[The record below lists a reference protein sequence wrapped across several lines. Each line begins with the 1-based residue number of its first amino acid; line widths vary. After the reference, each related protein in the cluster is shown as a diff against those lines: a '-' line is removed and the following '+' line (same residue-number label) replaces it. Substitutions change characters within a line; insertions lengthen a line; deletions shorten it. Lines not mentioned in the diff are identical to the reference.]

1 MKSYIRYYNRSE
13 AGGMKRGNNFYLSNL
28 CILLIILVLFFGT
41 SKSFSQEIDPFYTNA
56 LEAAKKLFLAKNY
69 EEAIKRLNIAIFGL
83 GNDDK
88 LKATAHVFM
97 SISYYYL
104 NDITESK
111 RHLKNAEDLLNIEE
125 IRNLEIVDTEM
136 PLLEKLLIRFGI
148 VKDIDTQLRELSRIL
163 RTQPDNISLYYDL
176 YNLFV
181 QKGDRESAKKTIENL
196 VKENPDEIDA
206 YRMLGIIN
214 YQERN
219 YKEAKKNFEKVLKPR
234 EHIRIGEILE
244 EETKI
249 YLILSNHHGGDKE
262 KALKLVG
269 ESINILTP
277 EKINSLPI
285 NNEDKSTLTSI
296 IARYWREKR

>member
-1 MKSYIRYYNRSE
+1 
-13 AGGMKRGNNFYLSNL
+13 MKRGDHSYLSNV
-28 CILLIILVLFFGT
+28 CVIVVILVLFFGT

-56 LEAAKKLFLAKNY
+56 LEAAKKFFLAENY
-69 EEAIKRLNIAIFGL
+69 EEAIKRFKIAIFGL

-104 NDITESK
+104 NDITESE

-148 VKDIDTQLRELSRIL
+148 VKDIDTQLSELSRIL

-176 YNLFV
+176 YNLYV
-181 QKGDRESAKKTIENL
+181 QKGDRGSAKKTLANL
-196 VKENPDEIDA
+196 TKENPDEIDA
-206 YRMLGIIN
+206 YYMLGIIN

-219 YKEAKKNFEKVLKPR
+219 YKQAKKNFEKVLKPW
-234 EHIRIGEILE
+234 EHISIGEILE

-249 YLILSNHHGGDKE
+249 YLILSNHHSGDKE

-269 ESINILTP
+269 ESIKIFTP
-277 EKINSLPI
+277 EKINSFPI
-285 NNEDKSTLTSI
+285 NDEDKITLTSI
-296 IARYWREKR
+296 IARYWREKRQNQV